1 MTPLN
6 QTLNLNFTSP
16 ADICLEN
23 GHYSQTCLNKWFC
36 PQISSYFTNTALT
49 LIILYVVF
57 TWLMWAYWRWVHD
70 KIDWAEITQRWPFVA
85 VWLDDPDPLSLR
97 SKVRIE
103 LFLRDKIE
111 KLMIGFLVIFYYFY
125 R

>member
-1 MTPLN
+1 
-6 QTLNLNFTSP
+6 
-16 ADICLEN
+16 
-23 GHYSQTCLNKWFC
+23 
-36 PQISSYFTNTALT
+36 
-49 LIILYVVF
+49 
-57 TWLMWAYWRWVHD
+57 MWAYWRWVHD